1 MMNLQH
7 FLMVIIVLGKNASII
22 IEASQGIYSSTSTFQ
37 IQFETGYLDPFDYKT
52 FENSKE
58 NIFST
63 FVHR

>member
-7 FLMVIIVLGKNASII
+7 FLMVIIVINASII
-22 IEASQGIYSSTSTFQ
+22 KASQGIYSSTSTFQ